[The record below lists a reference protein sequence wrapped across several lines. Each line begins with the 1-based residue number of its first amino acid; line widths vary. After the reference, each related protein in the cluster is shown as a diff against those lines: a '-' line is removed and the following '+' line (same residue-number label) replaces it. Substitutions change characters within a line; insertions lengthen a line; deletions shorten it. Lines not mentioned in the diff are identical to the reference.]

1 MSTSAGLEDCYR
13 WASMTRAAQK
23 MSCSLEGENVLLG
36 TFDFNYTQPHW
47 WLTLWWPSLDLRSQ
61 DWWRTK
67 KRRSVARGHKS
78 LSKGL

>member
-1 MSTSAGLEDCYR
+1 MSISAGLEDCYR

-23 MSCSLEGENVLLG
+23 MSCSVEGENVLLG

-61 DWWRTK
+61 DCCGGEQRKDVAWLVVTK
-67 KRRSVARGHKS
+67 A
-78 LSKGL
+78 